1 LWYYLLT
8 VIHFFRCEFDKVEE
22 TSWDAF
28 YADSLETKFFG
39 QNAIY
44 YPSVPSTMDVARK
57 EARRGADAGTVVVA
71 GEQTEGRGRM
81 KRTWLSPKGN
91 LAFSVIL
98 YPEVSYLPF
107 LVIIAALA
115 VVYSIEKATGLRTL
129 IKWPNDI
136 LIGGKKVGGILIEN
150 EVKRNKVQ
158 YAIVGIGIN
167 MDVNPEVKENAP
179 VLSTSLKDEIGGSIL
194 RMRILKNILREM
206 EKLYLTLPDSR
217 SMLREW
223 RNRLITLG
231 RNVCIYS
238 DGMKLEGVAESV
250 DATGALLL
258 RHADGSLRSI
268 VAGDVTLRDNRKH

>member
-1 LWYYLLT
+1 M
-8 VIHFFRCEFDKVEE
+8 EE

-28 YADSLETKFFG
+28 SVDSLETKFFG

-57 EARRGADAGTVVVA
+57 EARNGADDGTVVVA

-81 KRTWLSPKGN
+81 NRTWLSPKGN
-91 LAFSVIL
+91 LAFSIIL

-115 VVYSIEKATGLRTL
+115 VVYSIERATGLRTL

-136 LIGGKKVGGILIEN
+136 IIEGKKVGGILIEN

-167 MDVNPEVKENAP
+167 IDVNPEVEENVP
-179 VLSTSLKDEIGGSIL
+179 VLSTCLKDEKIGGSIL

-223 RNRLITLG
+223 RNRLINLG
-231 RNVCIYS
+231 RNVCVYS

-250 DATGALLL
+250 DPTGALLL
-258 RHADGSLRSI
+258 RCADGSLISI
-268 VAGDVTLRDNRKH
+268 VAGDVTLRDNRRY

>member
-1 LWYYLLT
+1 VVLSTYSYS
-8 VIHFFRCEFDKVEE
+8 FFIRCEFDTVEE
-22 TSWDAF
+22 TSWEAF
-28 YADSLETKFFG
+28 YADGLETKFFG

-57 EARRGADAGTVVVA
+57 EARKGTDDGTVVIA

-81 KRTWLSPKGN
+81 NRTWLSPKGN
-91 LAFSVIL
+91 LAFSIIL

-115 VVYSIEKATGLRTL
+115 VVYSIERATGLRTL

-167 MDVNPEVKENAP
+167 MDVNPEVEGNTT
-179 VLSTSLKDEIGGSIL
+179 VLSTSLKDEIGGSLL
-194 RMRILKNILREM
+194 RMKVLKNILREM

-223 RNRLITLG
+223 RNRLVTLG
-231 RNVCIYS
+231 RNVCVYS
-238 DGMKLEGVAESV
+238 DGMKLEGVAEAV

-258 RHADGSLRSI
+258 RCADGSLISI
-268 VAGDVTLRDNRKH
+268 VAGDVTLRDNRRH